1 MTERLRSVVERLNVR
16 PDDRVLEIGCGHG
29 VAATLVC
36 ERLEGGRLTAIDRSP
51 KMIGAATRRNA
62 VHVEAGTAEFLV
74 ARLEDLDLGDR
85 SFDRIFAV
93 RVGLFHREPDRA
105 RAIVERWLAPGGT
118 VFAFFDSPLYAAGWE
133 PIPDDGL
140 LRFDESKPRF

>member
-1 MTERLRSVVERLNVR
+1 MTERLRSLVERLAVR

-51 KMIGAATRRNA
+51 KMIDAATRRNA

-118 VFAFFDSPLYAAGWE
+118 VFAFFDEPL
-133 PIPDDGL
+133 
-140 LRFDESKPRF
+140 